1 MTRIGVAIARA
12 RADIAMVGRMAEP
25 SEKKKLVF
33 TILYGLLSLGLL
45 IAAQSFVSADT
56 RAREVPYSEFLTL
69 LRTDKLDR
77 VELRSSEVVAALK
90 ESEGRTSL
98 GTPRMIS
105 AGRLP
110 GIDETSLLKE
120 LEDHHVKFEGR
131 IESPSPLKAM
141 LMWALPVLLLVAPW
155 IIGLRLMKRAG
166 GSAISVGRSKSKV
179 YDATQDGRVTFA
191 DVAGVDEAR
200 AELVEI
206 VDYLREPHKYQSLGA
221 RIPKG
226 VLLVGPP
233 GTGKTLLAKA
243 VAGEAGVP
251 FFALSA
257 STFIEMFVGVG
268 AARVRD
274 LFEQAKQRA
283 PCIVFIDELDAI
295 GRSRAG
301 AVAMAHE
308 EREQTLNQLLVE
320 MDGFDANA
328 GVLLMGASNRPEV
341 LDPALLRPGRFD
353 RQVVVDRPDVRG
365 REAILKVHARK
376 VSLAPEAELDTVARM
391 TPGMVGADLA
401 NVVNEAALA
410 AARRSAKAVGQA
422 DLVHAVD
429 RMQLG
434 LEKRALVMTPEEK
447 RRVAIHES
455 GHALVALSTKSDPV
469 HRVTIIPRSIGALG
483 ATLQLPSDERRL
495 MTLSEL
501 EDRLCMMLGG
511 RVAEELELGE
521 PSTGAQNDL
530 ERASETARQMVCRF
544 GMSEKMGPLAFG
556 KTSAMRFIEGASAEE
571 RNFSERTAEAIDDEV
586 RRVVDE
592 QHDRARAILRRRQS
606 ALRGIAE
613 LLLAKET
620 ISREELDAVVA
631 ESESRTQLRASAP
644 VDVVENGIESV
655 RSAR

>member
-1 MTRIGVAIARA
+1 
-12 RADIAMVGRMAEP
+12 MAEP

-33 TILYGLLSLGLL
+33 TIIYGLLSVGLL

-69 LRTDKLDR
+69 LRGDKVER
-77 VELRSSEVVAALK
+77 VELRSSQLVGALK
-90 ESEGRTSL
+90 ESEGKTSL
-98 GTPRMIS
+98 GTPKLVS
-105 AGRLP
+105 TGRLP
-110 GIDETSLLKE
+110 GIDETPLLKE
-120 LEDHHVKFEGR
+120 MEEHHVAFEGKV
-131 IESPSPLKAM
+131 EAPSVWRSAM
-141 LMWALPVLLLVAPW
+141 LWALPILLLVAPW

-166 GSAISVGRSKSKV
+166 AGTPLSVGRNKAKV
-179 YDATQDGRVTFA
+179 YDVTQDGRITFA

-206 VDYLREPHKYQSLGA
+206 VDYLREPKKYQSLGA
-221 RIPKG
+221 RVPKG

-283 PCIVFIDELDAI
+283 PCIIFIDELDAI

-301 AVAMAHE
+301 AVAVAHE

-328 GVLLMGASNRPEV
+328 GVLLMAASNRPEV

-365 REAILKVHARK
+365 REAILLVHARK
-376 VSLAPEAELDTVARM
+376 VALAPEAELGIVARM

-410 AARRSAKAVGQA
+410 AARRSAAVVAQQ
-422 DLVHAVD
+422 DLVSAVD

-434 LEKRALVMTPEEK
+434 LEKRALVMTPDEK
-447 RRVAIHES
+447 RRVAVHEA

-483 ATLQLPSDERRL
+483 ATLQLPTDERRL

-501 EDRLCMMLGG
+501 EDRLCVMMGG

-521 PSTGAQNDL
+521 VSTGAQNDL
-530 ERASETARQMVCRF
+530 ERASETARQMVSRF
-544 GMSEKMGPLAFG
+544 GMSEKLGPLAFG
-556 KTSAMRFIEGASAEE
+556 RTGTMRFFETGAEE
-571 RNFSERTAEAIDDEV
+571 RNFSERTAEAIDEEV

-592 QHDRARAILRRRQS
+592 QHERARQILKRRRDV
-606 ALRGIAE
+606 LLGIAE
-613 LLLAKET
+613 SLLAKET
-620 ISREELDAVVA
+620 LTRDELDAIVVEA
-631 ESESRTQLRASAP
+631 ESRTQLRAADP
-644 VDVVENGIESV
+644 VSPPTPSQGSTKLG
-655 RSAR
+655 